1 MNFYKKVTSNMV
13 TKVNSKTIV
22 IKRDKLIIG
31 AILGIAVIV
40 ASIMIYKFLLPV
52 FMLPSL

>member
-1 MNFYKKVTSNMV
+1 MV
-13 TKVNSKTIV
+13 ISVNGKTIE

-31 AILGIAVIV
+31 AILGIVVIV
-40 ASIMIYKFLLPV
+40 ASVIIYKFLLPV

>member
-1 MNFYKKVTSNMV
+1 MVAKV
-13 TKVNSKTIV
+13 KSKTIE

-31 AILGIAVIV
+31 AIIGIAVIV
-40 ASIMIYKFLLPV
+40 ASVMIYKFLLLA